1 MDFLWK
7 YLNVSS
13 NLVENEDYFRFR
25 NSLELDDDI
34 GLEETEAV

>member
-25 NSLELDDDI
+25 FGLDDDI